1 MKHMMVTKI
10 VTTSTRTETELST
23 RVRVGVSDPR
33 GRWEGDSVGVVDEG
47 KGVVLRW

>member
-1 MKHMMVTKI
+1 MKHVMMTKI
-10 VTTSTRTETELST
+10 ATTSTRTEAELST

-47 KGVVLRW
+47 KGVVLWW